1 MLKKTLGSN
10 PVEWSDRHC
19 GTWASAS
26 LPWPFYHRMPPWKAT
41 PPPPR
46 ERVLDPL
53 SETGAGGKVGPSQ
66 WGRQT
71 SGCSATILNP
81 SHRGHGVAVILYE
94 GSDLGRVLSP
104 CLLCPQPSL

>member
-41 PPPPR
+41 HPPPQGKGSWILFLR
-46 ERVLDPL
+46 QEQEERLAPVN
-53 SETGAGGKVGPSQ
+53 GVGRHQGVRPPS
-66 WGRQT
+66 
-71 SGCSATILNP
+71 
-81 SHRGHGVAVILYE
+81 
-94 GSDLGRVLSP
+94 
-104 CLLCPQPSL
+104 